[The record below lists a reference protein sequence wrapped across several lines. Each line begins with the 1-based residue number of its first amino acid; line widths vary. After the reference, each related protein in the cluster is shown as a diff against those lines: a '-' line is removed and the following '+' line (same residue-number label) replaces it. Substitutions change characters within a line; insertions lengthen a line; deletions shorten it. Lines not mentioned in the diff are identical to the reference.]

1 MIKDFTPAE
10 SEEAILS
17 LLLRV
22 PQTFYEITNLKSFM
36 FSSEPLG
43 DLFTIIREIH
53 EEKGT
58 PDFHILEE
66 KAQTRRGLDSIG
78 GKPFLDR
85 LEELYEKPDI
95 NPSNFRQYEA
105 IVANAYKTRKVTE
118 FCALTPSEIRD
129 VMQIDGTIHK
139 LRDNLETLLK
149 EASPDEVSIL
159 GDLVGDVLESI
170 KSREQNPGIV
180 GLSTGI
186 PELDYK
192 TAGMMDDD
200 VWVVSGRPGQ
210 GKTALICNM
219 LLSNAKNKKS
229 PLLVSLEMGKQVL
242 VERMLAIDTGIQLYP
257 NIRMGELSDKEL
269 NNIVIALDR
278 FKDYPIFLDTHF
290 VASLEY
296 LETIIRKY
304 HHNEG
309 VDVVYVDYIQ
319 LLAERDSEATHAL
332 GRISRKAKLLGK
344 ELNIPIVLVSQLN
357 RNVEARPNKRP
368 ILSDLRQSGNLEED
382 PDVVIGLYRDSYYST
397 NSPDPN
403 LLECILLKQ
412 RNGPTTTVHL
422 DFDLTTNRILD
433 RKAKGNGKQTK
444 AERLSLGETAN
455 RLIELQTEPLGI

>member
-1 MIKDFTPAE
+1 MKNRPKRSQMPITYYKKRHEIAERRLRVSELYGKGFHNSDISRELGVSESTVDQDIRFLIKDRAKRYRQ
-10 SEEAILS
+10 SK
-17 LLLRV
+17 
-22 PQTFYEITNLKSFM
+22 ITNLKSFM

-192 TAGMMDDD
+192 TAVFNFTTCDGGTIFYIDGKEEFIES
-200 VWVVSGRPGQ
+200 VENSVVIFDGPTEHAGVTQ
-210 GKTALICNM
+210 
-219 LLSNAKNKKS
+219 KNS
-229 PLLVSLEMGKQVL
+229 
-242 VERMLAIDTGIQLYP
+242 
-257 NIRMGELSDKEL
+257 NIRCLL
-269 NNIVIALDR
+269 NMD
-278 FKDYPIFLDTHF
+278 F
-290 VASLEY
+290 
-296 LETIIRKY
+296 
-304 HHNEG
+304 NEG
-309 VDVVYVDYIQ
+309 T
-319 LLAERDSEATHAL
+319 LN
-332 GRISRKAKLLGK
+332 GR
-344 ELNIPIVLVSQLN
+344 
-357 RNVEARPNKRP
+357 
-368 ILSDLRQSGNLEED
+368 
-382 PDVVIGLYRDSYYST
+382 Y
-397 NSPDPN
+397 
-403 LLECILLKQ
+403 
-412 RNGPTTTVHL
+412 
-422 DFDLTTNRILD
+422 
-433 RKAKGNGKQTK
+433 
-444 AERLSLGETAN
+444 
-455 RLIELQTEPLGI
+455 